1 MSEED
6 FKELPNGEEDFKDL
20 PNGLPFT
27 ALCISAGGSK
37 GFAALGALQCLID
50 HQILDFS
57 QVRFMSGTSIGSA
70 ICFFLSIGYKPVELM
85 IELCTN
91 NWTKGF
97 VWRSWD
103 DMITNESL
111 YDTEGMM
118 TRWEEM
124 CFSKMPLL
132 PTMKSHYEQTGITLV
147 ICTYN
152 YTKRQVEYIRHDTHP
167 DMPCLQALKM
177 SSTLPFLFPPTVW
190 NQEEYLDGAFAD
202 DFPIEQL
209 PFLTQRTLGIYLD
222 DEASAKES
230 THRIFR
236 WVQKV
241 FSLMSIPM
249 LALHQRRLQQFKRAP
264 FLSLLTLRILDT
276 PVYQID
282 LRKDQQLDLFSNG
295 YHQAKERLNDFAF
308 KAQTA

>member
-1 MSEED
+1 MSGCEED
-6 FKELPNGEEDFKDL
+6 RI
-20 PNGLPFT
+20 T
-27 ALCISAGGSK
+27 ALCISGGGSK
-37 GFAALGALQCLID
+37 GFSALGALQCLID
-50 HQILDFS
+50 HQRLDLS
-57 QVRFMSGTSIGSA
+57 EIKFMSGTSIGSA

-91 NWTKGF
+91 NWTEGF

-103 DMITNESL
+103 DMIASESI

-124 CFSKMPLL
+124 AFTQMTTL
-132 PTMKSHYEQTGITLV
+132 PTMRSHYEATGIELV
-147 ICTYN
+147 ICVYN

-167 DMPCLQALKM
+167 EVPCLQALKM
-177 SSTLPFLFPPTVW
+177 SSSLPFLFAPTLW
-190 NQEEYLDGAFAD
+190 NEQEYIDGAFAD
-202 DFPIEQL
+202 DFPIEHV
-209 PFLTQRTLGIYLD
+209 PFRTHRTLGIYLD
-222 DEASAKES
+222 DLASS
-230 THRIFR
+230 SPHTHRIFR

-249 LALHQRRLQQFKRAP
+249 MALHQRRLEILKDHP
-264 FLSLLTLRILDT
+264 NVILLTLLIADT
-276 PVYQID
+276 PIYQLD

-295 YHQAKERLNDFAF
+295 YHQAKVALDDFAF